1 MPKIQNILDS
11 LLRRNERL
19 LRVPLQVWMNFAQQ
33 QIRRD
38 LTERYQKSAASKL
51 TDWQLI
57 QNQGVTTIKPAVL
70 EIMKAAG
77 QTAYTVLAVQGAFD
91 VLNVPAVKAVNK
103 FCSTLVTEVT
113 KNTKK
118 GINVFIKQGI
128 KDGKSMPKIA
138 RELKP
143 LVGLTSKQT
152 QGVINYRKILE
163 VKRPDFTVAQIDRAV
178 TRYTNKVHRMR
189 MENIART
196 ETARAQNIGYCK
208 GLEEVGV
215 GEVELSNAFDACEIC
230 EELNGKRYK
239 VGEGADVIP
248 VHPRCRCA
256 MLPVIDDKMISE
268 MLKKP
273 PAEIKIPAEEIK
285 PVPKPMPKV
294 PKPTG
299 EGIPTKA
306 SGKPMTQIDERLI
319 GRYTSFDYEG
329 IVKAQLGKPVP
340 SYTGYTK
347 AEALKIAKKTEQSLL
362 KLPGWEGKSFRG
374 MKFSSA
380 NEQATFLKNIKLG
393 GDYKF
398 DAFQSATSDLK
409 VAKSFMS
416 RQASNQSALLH
427 IDGQTGRDV
436 LKFSRNKNEK
446 EILFLKNSKFVVS
459 KVEGNNIYLKEIIG
473 G

>member
-143 LVGLTSKQT
+143 LVGLTSRQT

-163 VKRPDFTVAQIDRAV
+163 AKRPDFTVAQIDRAV
-178 TRYTNKVHRMR
+178 IRYTNKTHRMR

-268 MLKKP
+268 MLRKP
-273 PAEIKIPAEEIK
+273 PLGLEKPA
-285 PVPKPMPKV
+285 VV
-294 PKPTG
+294 PKPTPKPISLPKPKPEPKLTSKEWVSG
-299 EGIPTKA
+299 LSKKERQAYMRWTLTDCNEIRRYQLGDKTLKQKLTPLAYKKTAEISDDLLVSMERAPNFKGTLYRGITSEEKFEVGNIKQYKSIASASSKKA
-306 SGKPMTQIDERLI
+306 TAMEYSEMWADSDGQ
-319 GRYTSFDYEG
+319 
-329 IVKAQLGKPVP
+329 AQLLYIKARTGVDLSEFTGTTLSEVLIRKDT
-340 SYTGYTK
+340 SYK
-347 AEALKIAKKTEQSLL
+347 VVKKVIDKKNRAIT
-362 KLPGWEGKSFRG
+362 
-374 MKFSSA
+374 
-380 NEQATFLKNIKLG
+380 NIFLEEL
-393 GDYKF
+393 
-398 DAFQSATSDLK
+398 
-409 VAKSFMS
+409 
-416 RQASNQSALLH
+416 
-427 IDGQTGRDV
+427 
-436 LKFSRNKNEK
+436 
-446 EILFLKNSKFVVS
+446 
-459 KVEGNNIYLKEIIG
+459 
-473 G
+473 